1 MSGSTVVFTTVS
13 QTDSHHED
21 WIDIILLLV
30 HFLKLGCLSIFN
42 DGLDIIKGRE
52 LIVLLI
58 NSVNENWLIDS
69 KLVKLTLP
77 LTK

>member
-1 MSGSTVVFTTVS
+1 MSGSTVVFSTVS

-30 HFLKLGCLSIFN
+30 HALKLGCLCIVS

-52 LIVLLI
+52 LNVFLT

-69 KLVKLTLP
+69 KLVKFTHP
-77 LTK
+77 FTN